1 MFVLEHFILEHATI
15 DGLPTRSITCVRCVC
30 GGWVCVGV
38 CVCGGG
44 MKHKD
49 CPNVFGETSEDV

>member
-1 MFVLEHFILEHATI
+1 MWEALGVVVNAFSCQELQRRAVFVYRE
-15 DGLPTRSITCVRCVC
+15 S
-30 GGWVCVGV
+30 VGV